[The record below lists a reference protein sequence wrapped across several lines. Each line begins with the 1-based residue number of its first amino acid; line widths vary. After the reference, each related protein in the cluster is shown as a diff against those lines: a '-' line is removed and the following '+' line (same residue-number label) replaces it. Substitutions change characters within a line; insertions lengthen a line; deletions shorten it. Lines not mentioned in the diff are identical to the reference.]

1 MASPCKI
8 SYQVDRIMI
17 HILFLIPNLGHGGA
31 EKVLVNLV
39 NNMDRLKYDITLM
52 TLYDE
57 GINKESLASYIHYK
71 TCFKRSFPG
80 VSHILKLFSPEFL
93 YRRLVGER
101 YDVVISYLE
110 GQTARIVSGCTDST
124 TQKICWIHRTMTSL
138 EDAAR
143 LFRSTEEARK
153 CYSSFDKIVSV
164 SEDVQ
169 TVFMNLFRLDAK
181 GVVVY
186 NTNETDKILEMAT
199 KKIELDCFTSNEFK
213 ICAMGSLYPVKGFDR
228 LLNVHKRLRD
238 KGYIVHTYILGEG
251 AEREQLEKQAKLFGV
266 EDSFSLLGYHKNP
279 YAYMK
284 QCDLFVCS
292 SKSEG
297 FSTAVTEALI
307 LGIPVVTTMVSGM
320 KELLGENQ
328 EYGIVVQNDEE
339 SLFRG
344 IVAILSDQELL
355 VHYQEQAAI
364 RGKDFMTK
372 KTVEETQRLFDVK
385 REES

>member
-1 MASPCKI
+1 
-8 SYQVDRIMI
+8 MI

-39 NNMDRLKYDITLM
+39 NNMDRLKYDITVM

-71 TCFKRSFPG
+71 TCFKRSFFG
-80 VSHILKLFSPEFL
+80 VSHILKLFSPTFL

-110 GQTARIVSGCTDST
+110 GQTARIISGCTDST
-124 TQKICWIHRTMTSL
+124 IQKICWIHKTITSL
-138 EDAAR
+138 EDAAK
-143 LFRSTEEARK
+143 LFRNVKEARR
-153 CYSSFDKIVSV
+153 CYSKFDIIVSV
-164 SEDVQ
+164 SKDVQ
-169 TVFMNLFRLDAK
+169 AAFMNLFQLDEK
-181 GVVVY
+181 GVVIY

-199 KKIELDCFTSNEFK
+199 KKVEPDIFSSNEFK
-213 ICAMGSLYPVKGFDR
+213 ICAMGSLYSVKGFDR
-228 LLNVHKRLRD
+228 LLKVHKRLRD
-238 KGYIVHTYILGEG
+238 KGYMVHTYVLGEG
-251 AEREQLEKQAKLFGV
+251 IEREQLEKQAKQFGV

-279 YAYMK
+279 YAYMM

-307 LGIPVVTTMVSGM
+307 LGMPVVTTMVSGM

-328 EYGIVVQNDEE
+328 EYGIVVQNNEE
-339 SLFRG
+339 ALFQG
-344 IVAILSDQELL
+344 ILAILSDQKLL
-355 VHYQEQAAI
+355 MHYQEQASI
-364 RGKDFMTK
+364 RGKDFTTK
-372 KTVEETQRLFDVK
+372 KTVEEAQRLFDIK
-385 REES
+385 GE